1 MINIEIDVNAPIVP
15 FEGLGGIKLYS
26 TKDSLINILS
36 LTDIREKIL
45 WSDIAREY
53 NIQNKIALQ
62 FLHANNKLFKIV
74 ALPEYKGKIFGKI
87 GIGMTETELLEAEPS
102 FVYDDFEEVWVS
114 NKGIFIEMDPETNT
128 VMWISVY
135 IPELETE
142 DFKKGE
148 W

>member
-1 MINIEIDVNAPIVP
+1 MINITIDLNAPIIP
-15 FEGLGGIKLYS
+15 CEGLGGIKLSS
-26 TKDSLINILS
+26 TRDSLNDILS
-36 LTDIREKIL
+36 LTNVRKKIL
-45 WSDIAREY
+45 WEGDGVAYE
-53 NIQNKIALQ
+53 IQNKISLQ
-62 FLHANNKLFKIV
+62 FLASNKKLFKIV
-74 ALPEYKGKIFGKI
+74 ALPEYKGKVFGKI
-87 GIGMTETELLEAEPS
+87 GIGMTEEELLKAEPS
-102 FVYDDFEEVWVS
+102 FVYDDFEEVWAS